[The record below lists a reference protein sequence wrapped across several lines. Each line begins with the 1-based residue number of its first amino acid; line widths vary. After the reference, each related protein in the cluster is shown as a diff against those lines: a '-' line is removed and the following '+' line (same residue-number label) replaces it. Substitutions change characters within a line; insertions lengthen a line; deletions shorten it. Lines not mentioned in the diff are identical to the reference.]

1 MVTEPVTALLAMKTG
16 RPVRLVYTRREDI
29 PSSRNR
35 HSMKLHL
42 KTGMKKDGT
51 IVAQEMDVIVNAG
64 AYAGGTMSIVWA
76 MSGKYFKNHKT
87 PNLRFHAVPVYTNTP
102 VAGAMRGF
110 GSPRSSLPSSAS

>member
-1 MVTEPVTALLAMKTG
+1 
-16 RPVRLVYTRREDI
+16 
-29 PSSRNR
+29 
-35 HSMKLHL
+35 MKLHL

-87 PNLRFHAVPVYTNTP
+87 PNLRFMLCRCTQTLLWQEP
-102 VAGAMRGF
+102 
-110 GSPRSSLPSSAS
+110 

>member
-1 MVTEPVTALLAMKTG
+1 MSRVRVVNPGIGGGFGGKIDMVTEPVTALLAMKTG

-64 AYAGGTMSIVWA
+64 AYAGETMSIVWA
-76 MSGKYFKNHKT
+76 LSGK
-87 PNLRFHAVPVYTNTP
+87 
-102 VAGAMRGF
+102 
-110 GSPRSSLPSSAS
+110 